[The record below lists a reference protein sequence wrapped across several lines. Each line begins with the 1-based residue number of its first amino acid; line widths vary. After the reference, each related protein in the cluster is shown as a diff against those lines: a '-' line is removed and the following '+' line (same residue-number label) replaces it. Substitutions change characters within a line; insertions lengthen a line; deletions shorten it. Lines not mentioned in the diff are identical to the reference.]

1 MTSKMR
7 PIKNTI
13 PLAQA
18 KALIESQIKTIDRI
32 EIVSLSEA
40 NGRVLAQECIASADV
55 PSFARAA
62 MDGYAVRAEDTFRA
76 TQQEPKSLTCVERV
90 FTGQMPT
97 HPIEPGQ
104 CSEIATGAPMP
115 DNANAV
121 VMVEETKSDSSST
134 VYIMSP
140 VEPQQHIGQQGADIQ
155 EGQIVLNAGEVLNA
169 SRIGALAAVGA
180 TEVTV
185 YVRPRVAILSTGNEI
200 ADLGQPLEPGQ
211 IYDIN
216 KFTLTAI
223 VTEHG
228 GYPEPHRTATDD
240 IKDLSDAVERCLESD
255 LLVFSGGSSV
265 GTRDFMVDVIGQKG
279 TILFH
284 GLAIKPGKPTMVGV
298 INDKLIF
305 GMPGYPT
312 SCLSNAHILLVP
324 VIRHLAHLPAHHART
339 ITVPL
344 GKKIRSTIDK
354 HQFYT
359 VRVEQGIAVPAFK
372 ASGDITSMSQ
382 ADGYIEISP
391 TTTTVEQG
399 EPVQVTLF

>member
-1 MTSKMR
+1 MR

-18 KALIESQIKTIDRI
+18 KALIESQIKAIDRI

-40 NGRVLAQECIASADV
+40 TGRVLAQECIASADV

-90 FTGQMPT
+90 FAGQMPT

-140 VEPQQHIGQQGADIQ
+140 VEPQQHIGQRGADIQ
-155 EGQIVLNAGEVLNA
+155 EGQVILNAGEILNA
-169 SRIGALAAVGA
+169 SRIGALAAIG
-180 TEVTV
+180 TTKVTV

-200 ADLGQPLEPGQ
+200 VDLGQPLEPGQ

-228 GYPEPHRTATDD
+228 GYPEPHRTATDN
-240 IKDLSDAVERCLESD
+240 IKDLSDAVEQCLESD

-284 GLAIKPGKPTMVGV
+284 GLAIKPGKPTVVGV

-391 TTTTVEQG
+391 TTTAVEQG

>member
-1 MTSKMR
+1 MTVKMR

-18 KALIESQIKTIDRI
+18 KALIEAQIKTIDRI

-62 MDGYAVRAEDTFRA
+62 MDGYAVRAEDTFGA
-76 TQQEPKSLTCVERV
+76 TQEDPKSLTCVERV
-90 FTGQMPT
+90 FTGQIPT
-97 HPIEPGQ
+97 CPIEPGQ
-104 CSEIATGAPMP
+104 CSEISTGAPMP

-121 VMVEETKSDSSST
+121 VMVEETKSDSSSII
-134 VYIMSP
+134 YIMSP
-140 VEPQQHIGQQGADIQ
+140 VEPQQHVGQQGADIQ
-155 EGQIVLNAGEVLNA
+155 EGQIVLKAGEVLNA
-169 SRIGALAAVGA
+169 SRIGALAAVGT

-185 YVRPRVAILSTGNEI
+185 YVRPRIAILSTGNEI

-211 IYDIN
+211 IYVIN

-228 GYPEPHRTATDD
+228 GYPEPHRTASDN
-240 IKDLSDAVERCLESD
+240 IKDLSDAVEQCLESD

-284 GLAIKPGKPTMVGV
+284 GLAIKPGKPTVVGV

-324 VIRHLAHLPAHHART
+324 VIRHLAHLPTHHART

-344 GKKIRSTIDK
+344 GKKIRSPIDK

-359 VRVEQGIAVPAFK
+359 VRVEQGVAVPAFK

-382 ADGYIEISP
+382 ADGYIEIVP